1 MKTTTG
7 SKARQ
12 DAGGLIMTVMER
24 MAVSDKVL
32 PDVTELLIQ
41 DHQQVNDWFEAY
53 DRLPDPVLKAK
64 VARQI
69 CAALKAHASAEEI
82 ILYPFARVSTGDDT
96 LVDRS
101 FEEHGRIKDLVAAI
115 ELADPGSAEMDDLI
129 HRLSGEVRLH
139 VVEEEGRL
147 FPELREQGA
156 DLYAIGGALAA
167 RRAELMA
174 ADMGKST
181 PRSHGPLK
189 PIYWRS
195 DMHQASAEIAESLFI
210 AGLKDAH
217 AMERQSQEM
226 LEQILA
232 RIEHYPQVRERVA
245 QHLDET
251 LMQKER
257 LEQILEMT
265 GSDRSMFKDM
275 AMTAMGVMGAMAS
288 AMAEDEILKNSL
300 ASYAHENF
308 EIASYEALIILGQ
321 EAGYTKALPLLGKSL
336 TEERGMAMWLAE
348 HLREVTLIFLQL
360 RSQGVKAGR

>member
-1 MKTTTG
+1 MATTTG

-12 DAGGLIMTVMER
+12 DAGGLVMTVMEK

-41 DHQQVNDWFEAY
+41 DHRQVQGWFEAY
-53 DRLPDPVLKAK
+53 DRLQDPAMKAG
-64 VARQI
+64 VAKEI

-82 ILYPFARVSTGDDT
+82 ILYPFARVSTGDDA

-115 ELADPGSAEMDDLI
+115 ELADAGGPEMDDLVR
-129 HRLSGEVRLH
+129 RLAGEVQMH
-139 VVEEEGRL
+139 IVEEEGRM
-147 FPELREQGA
+147 FAELRERGV

-181 PRSHGPLK
+181 PRAHGPLK
-189 PIYWRS
+189 PIYWRP

-226 LEQILA
+226 LEQMLS
-232 RIEHYPQVRERVA
+232 RIENYPKVRERLA

-257 LEQILEMT
+257 LEQVLELT
-265 GSDRSMFKDM
+265 GSDRSVFKDM
-275 AMTAMGVMGAMAS
+275 AMTAMGAMGAMAN

-300 ASYAHENF
+300 ASYAQKNF
-308 EIASYEALIILGQ
+308 EIASYEALITLGQ
-321 EAGYTKALPLLGKSL
+321 ESGYTKALPLLGKSL
-336 TEERGMAMWLAE
+336 TEERGMAIWLAE
-348 HLREVTLIFLQL
+348 NLREVTLIFLQL

>member
-1 MKTTTG
+1 MPTTIG
-7 SKARQ
+7 SRARQ
-12 DAGGLIMTVMER
+12 DAGGLAMTVMER

-41 DHQQVNDWFEAY
+41 DHRQVEGWFEAY
-53 DRLPDPVLKAK
+53 ERLQDPVMKAG
-64 VARQI
+64 VAKQI

-82 ILYPFARVSTGDDT
+82 ILYPFVRESIGDDT

-101 FEEHGRIKDLVAAI
+101 FDEHGRIKDLVAAI
-115 ELADPGSAEMDDLI
+115 ELADPGGPEMDDLI
-129 HRLSGEVRLH
+129 RRLAGEVRLH
-139 VVEEEGRL
+139 ILEEEGRM
-147 FPELREQGA
+147 FPELRERGA

-181 PRSHGPLK
+181 PRAHGPLK
-189 PIYWRS
+189 PIYWRP
-195 DMHQASAEIAESLFI
+195 DMHQASSEIAESLFI

-226 LEQILA
+226 LEQMLS
-232 RIEHYPQVRERVA
+232 RIENYPQVRDRIA

-251 LMQKER
+251 LLQKER
-257 LEQILEMT
+257 LEQILELT
-265 GSDRSMFKDM
+265 GSDRSLFKDM
-275 AMTAMGVMGAMAS
+275 AMTAMGAMGAMAN

-300 ASYAHENF
+300 ASYAHESF
-308 EIASYEALIILGQ
+308 EIASYDALITLGQ
-321 EAGYTKALPLLGKSL
+321 EAGYIKALPLLGKSL
-336 TEERGMAMWLAE
+336 TEERAMAMWLAD

-360 RSQGVKAGR
+360 RSQGIKAGR